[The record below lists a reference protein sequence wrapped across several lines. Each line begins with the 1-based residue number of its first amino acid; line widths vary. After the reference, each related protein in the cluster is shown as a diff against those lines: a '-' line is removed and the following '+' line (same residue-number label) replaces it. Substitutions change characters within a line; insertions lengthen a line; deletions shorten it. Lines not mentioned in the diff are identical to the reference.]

1 MSHTTTTLPQST
13 TTTVTTTTDN
23 LGVTLFGDVDCN
35 GSRDVGDAVL
45 LARFL
50 AEDQDAVVTDQ
61 GRKNADCNK
70 NGGADTFDVQ
80 LILKAIALIITLE

>member
-1 MSHTTTTLPQST
+1 M
-13 TTTVTTTTDN
+13 
-23 LGVTLFGDVDCN
+23 TLFGDVDCD

-50 AEDQDAVVTDQ
+50 AEDQDEVVTKQ
-61 GRKNADCNK
+61 GKVNADCNK
-70 NGGADTFDVQ
+70 NGGVDPNDIT